1 MSGIDWL
8 VIGLYFVGLLVVGVL
23 FARRNTSASEMFVAG
38 RSSPW
43 WLSGVSAYMTMFS
56 AGTFVVWGGITYE
69 FGMVGPIICA
79 VYGIAAFLAGRFF
92 AGRWHDTGL
101 STAAEFVQLRFSKG
115 AFNFY
120 TIYRGLYLTVH
131 GLSLY
136 ALAVMLCP
144 LMPLEEGHFLRDAA
158 TGNLSVDWACTILA
172 LIVITYTMI
181 GGLWA
186 VLMTDMIQFIVLSAC
201 VIVVVPLILKLGGSV
216 EQIAAN
222 SPEGFFLPTA
232 PGFTWFFLVGWMLVN
247 CFQLGAEWHF
257 IQRHLCVPSAKDARK
272 AMNLFGWLYL
282 VTPFLWMAPPLIYRS
297 INGDADPQESYILA
311 CKAVLPAGLI
321 GLMVAA
327 MFSATASSLSSIM
340 NMFAGVLTDDV
351 YRKRIRPHATEAE
364 SVKVGRIFTL
374 LIGVYMLAGALI
386 LPRLGNYR
394 DIVILVGS
402 LIGSSVLLPTLWAL
416 FSKRVGKEVVWW
428 TLFGGIG
435 VSLVYKFG
443 FKEGGWFEGI
453 AAFSGLMEFIAT
465 YSRESDLV
473 VGVMAPLVILLIAE
487 LRAKSDSERA
497 LRLQEAIATAS
508 QEGLTLPAEASRLP
522 LQVLTWSFGILSGGM
537 FILILFSRKDW
548 ATLSAMGLLLGTLC
562 ALFIY
567 LQTKLAS
574 KDVSSDE
581 DATRFSQS

>member
-8 VIGLYFVGLLVVGVL
+8 VIGLYFVGLLVVGAL
-23 FARRNTSASEMFVAG
+23 FARKNTSASEMFVAG

-43 WLSGVSAYMTMFS
+43 WLSGISAYMTMFS

-69 FGMVGPIICA
+69 FGMVGPVICS

-92 AGRWHDTGL
+92 AGRWHDTRL
-101 STAAEFVQLRFSKG
+101 STAAEFVQLRFGKG
-115 AFNFY
+115 SFNFY
-120 TIYRGLYLTVH
+120 TLYRGLFLSVH

-144 LMPLEEGHFLRDAA
+144 LMPLDEGNFLRDPS
-158 TGNLSVDWACTILA
+158 TGNLSIDWACTILA

-186 VLMTDMIQFIVLSAC
+186 VLMTDMLQFIVLSAC
-201 VIVVVPLILKLGGSV
+201 VIVVVPLIVKLGGSAEHIV
-216 EQIAAN
+216 AN

-232 PGFTWFFLVGWMLVN
+232 PGFSWYFLVGWMLVN

-257 IQRHLCVPSAKDARK
+257 IQRHLCVPTAKDSRK
-272 AMNLFGWLYL
+272 AMYLFGWLYL
-282 VTPFLWMAPPLIYRS
+282 ITPFLWMAPPLIFRS
-297 INGDADPQESYILA
+297 IDGSADPQESYILA

-351 YRKRIRPHATEAE
+351 YCKRIRPNATEAQ
-364 SVKVGRIFTL
+364 SVKAGRVFTL

-394 DIVILVGS
+394 DIIILIGS

-416 FSKRVGKEVVWW
+416 FSKRVGQGVVWW

-435 VSLVYKFG
+435 VSLIYKFG
-443 FKEGGWFEGI
+443 FQEGGWFEGI
-453 AAFSGLMEFIAT
+453 PAFAGIMSFVSAHH
-465 YSRESDLV
+465 RECDLL
-473 VGVMAPLVILLIAE
+473 VGVLAPLIILCIAE
-487 LRAKSDSERA
+487 FSAKVESMEWKRF
-497 LRLQEAIATAS
+497 QKATAR
-508 QEGLTLPAEASRLP
+508 LHTDDLPVAITSSRLP
-522 LQVLTWSFGILSGGM
+522 LQVLTWSFGLLAVTMLG
-537 FILILFSRKDW
+537 LIPFSQQDW
-548 ATLSAMGLLLGTLC
+548 AALTAMGLVLSALSAGFAFILGKSGGTES
-562 ALFIY
+562 I
-567 LQTKLAS
+567 
-574 KDVSSDE
+574 
-581 DATRFSQS
+581 QSAEGEA